1 MISVLYLLDRN
12 MRVKARAS
20 ERYLGFHQSL
30 LGILRM
36 QNLTALLVWEIY
48 YTVYEREAH

>member
-12 MRVKARAS
+12 DRERKMS
-20 ERYLGFHQSL
+20 ESESL
-30 LGILRM
+30 LEILRM

-48 YTVYEREAH
+48 YIVYEREAH